1 MIEVLKV
8 PRSSIYK
15 IVSKRD
21 DVEVSR
27 YTFSLEKSL
36 IKLCFADTTELT
48 WIVVVLLAKVVKLMA
63 TAAIKTLN

>member
-36 IKLCFADTTELT
+36 IKLCFADTAELT
-48 WIVVVLLAKVVKLMA
+48 WIVVVLLAKVVKLMV